1 MGEFILV
8 VVSFVASQTSFGDV
22 NPHTNKRISSIEK
35 SYVVTMQEFSSSG
48 KCEQARKIVAPF
60 VEKTECI
67 PK

>member
-22 NPHTNKRISSIEK
+22 NPNTNKRISSIEK
-35 SYVVTMQEFSSSG
+35 SYVVTMQEFSSSA
-48 KCEQARKIVAPF
+48 KCEQARKFVAQF
-60 VEKTECI
+60 ADKTECV